1 MRNLS
6 KWSICAALFIFF
18 IIGGEVA
25 RASFFGFQPMP
36 CNIGD
41 NFEEVHH
48 LCYYCPR
55 GSIQREKEC
64 LGLPYLGTRCP
75 HGQDHFY
82 EDDSQRCVY
91 CQEGYVYL
99 FIDGK
104 CHKKK

>member
-1 MRNLS
+1 MRKLS
-6 KWSICAALFIFF
+6 TWGICTALIIFLMV
-18 IIGGEVA
+18 GGGAV

-36 CNIGD
+36 CDIGD
-41 NFEEVHH
+41 NFDDAHH
-48 LCYYCPR
+48 RCYYCPR

-64 LGLPYLGTRCP
+64 LGLPYLGIRCA
-75 HGQDHFY
+75 HGQDHY
-82 EDDSQRCVY
+82 YDSETQSCIY